1 MPLQSKVQ
9 QAYLAIHH
17 PSLLKEYAAETSES
31 QMEHLPEKKKRR
43 LKKRKRT

>member
-17 PSLLKEYAAETSES
+17 PDLLKQFAGETSES
-31 QMEHLPEKKKRR
+31 QMKDLPT
-43 LKKRKRT
+43 KKRKKKLGKKR